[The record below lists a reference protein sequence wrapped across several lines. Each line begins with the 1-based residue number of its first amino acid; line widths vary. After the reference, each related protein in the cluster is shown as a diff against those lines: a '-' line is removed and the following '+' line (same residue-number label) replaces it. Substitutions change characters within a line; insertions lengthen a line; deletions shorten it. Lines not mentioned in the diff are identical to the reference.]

1 MTSLS
6 RMKRI
11 PICLLFVLFCPVPAA
26 HSAAGRAECRVVQSA
41 ILQRAVRYCALL
53 PPGYDTQ
60 KSRRYP
66 ILYFLHGLGQDER
79 ALIESG
85 GWALVDDLRTSGA
98 IGEFLIVTPDAG
110 DSFYINSR
118 DGKLR
123 YEDFFIREFLP
134 AIERRYRARATPAAR
149 AISGVSMGGYGAL
162 RFAFKYPRIFH
173 AVSAHSAALI
183 EKAPVTLRRGNVRVG
198 FLEQAFGSPPDP
210 VYWERSSP
218 FALARASTSA
228 GSLGSLLGLKIYFD
242 CGTEDD
248 FGFDEGNRSLHAL
261 LESRGVRHEFHLYP
275 GGHGWSYTAQHI
287 TASLQFHSRAFGL
300 ESSP

>member
-1 MTSLS
+1 MRKIL
-6 RMKRI
+6 
-11 PICLLFVLFCPVPAA
+11 ICVLFVLPCLAPASQA
-26 HSAAGRAECRVVQSA
+26 AAGRAECRVVQSA
-41 ILQRAVRYCALL
+41 ILKRAVRYCALL
-53 PPGYDTQ
+53 PPGYDTE
-60 KSRRYP
+60 KKRRYP

-85 GWALVDDLRTSGA
+85 GWALVEDLRNTGA

-110 DSFYINSR
+110 NSFYINSR
-118 DGKLR
+118 DGKRR
-123 YEDFFIREFLP
+123 YEDFFIREFIP
-134 AIERRYRARATPAAR
+134 AIERRYRARATQAAR

-162 RFAFKYPRIFH
+162 RFAFKYPHMFH

-183 EKAPVTLRRGNVRVG
+183 EKAPATLRRGNVRLG

-218 FALARASTSA
+218 FTLARAAT
-228 GSLGSLLGLKIYFD
+228 SLGALKIYFD

-248 FGFDEGNRSLHAL
+248 FGFDEGNRSLHTL
-261 LESRGVRHEFHLYP
+261 LESRGVRHEFHLFP

-287 TASLQFHSRAFGL
+287 TASLEFHSRAVGM
-300 ESSP
+300 ETAP

>member
-1 MTSLS
+1 M
-6 RMKRI
+6 RRI
-11 PICLLFVLFCPVPAA
+11 LICVFFVLPCLAPAWA
-26 HSAAGRAECRVVQSA
+26 VAAGRAECRVMQSA
-41 ILQRAVRYCALL
+41 ILKGTVRYCALL
-53 PPGYDTQ
+53 PPSYDTE
-60 KSRRYP
+60 KTRRYP

-85 GWALVDDLRTSGA
+85 GWALVDDLRKSGV

-110 DSFYINSR
+110 NSFYINSR
-118 DGKLR
+118 DGKQR
-123 YEDFFIREFLP
+123 YEDFFIREFIP
-134 AIERRYRARATPAAR
+134 TVERRYRSRATQAAR

-162 RFAFKYPRIFH
+162 RFAFKYPQMFH

-183 EKAPVTLRRGNVRVG
+183 EKAPATLRRGNVRLG

-218 FALARASTSA
+218 FTLARASTLTGA
-228 GSLGSLLGLKIYFD
+228 LAGLKIYFD

-248 FGFDEGNRSLHAL
+248 FGFDEGNRALHAL
-261 LESRGVRHEFHLYP
+261 LELRGVRHEFHLYP

-287 TASLQFHSRAFGL
+287 TASLKFHSRAFGL
-300 ESSP
+300 ETAP